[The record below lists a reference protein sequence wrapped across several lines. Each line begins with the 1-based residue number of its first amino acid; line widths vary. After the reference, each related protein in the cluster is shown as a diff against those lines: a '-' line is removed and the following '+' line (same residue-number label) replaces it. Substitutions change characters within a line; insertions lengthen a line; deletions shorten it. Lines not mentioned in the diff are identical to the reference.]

1 MTRLDEL
8 LAAAKAASCDPMT
21 LLLLMLGLLI
31 GFTGTR

>member
-8 LAAAKAASCDPMT
+8 LAAAKAASCGPMT

-31 GFTGTR
+31 GFARTR

>member
-1 MTRLDEL
+1 MTKLEEL